1 MNIDV
6 NKLEQL
12 LNITNSSNATE
23 EEKKAAALEAATTVF
38 QGEIVAKFKK
48 HAFMVKML
56 LGIDPVK
63 LEQLVSKANSASA
76 SEEDRKNAALQACEL
91 VSKSGA
97 VAKIKTMGPALAA
110 FAS

>member
-63 LEQLVSKANSASA
+63 LEQLVSKANSTAP
-76 SEEDRKNAALQACEL
+76 EEDRKNAALQACEL